1 MVVDEPA
8 LEWTLSMRVSPLLRL
23 LNAVNGR
30 LPLWTWRS
38 APLLRLREWV
48 ARHYLGYGDIDLSFT
63 TASGHETVL
72 LARENYLVDAASASL
87 DGEDLGAPVHLD
99 DNPTVGDVR
108 LQRVPTFVIGG
119 AQARI
124 IDPVEYQRTKELAS
138 AR

>member
-1 MVVDEPA
+1 MDEPD
-8 LEWTLSMRVSPLLRL
+8 LEWTLSMRAPPLLRL
-23 LNAVNGR
+23 LNAVNAE

-72 LARENYLVDAASASL
+72 LARENYLVHAASASL
-87 DGEDLGAPVHLD
+87 DGDDLGTPVRLD
-99 DNPTVGDVR
+99 ANPTVGDVP
-108 LQRVPTFVIGG
+108 LPRVPSFVVGG

-124 IDPVEYQRTKELAS
+124 IDPAEYQRATELAS